1 MATSPATNT
10 GRKPAFWRVPQL
22 DPRKVQ
28 ALSSALGIAAPAAR
42 VLVNRGYSEP
52 EPARQFL
59 RPSIDDL
66 HDPFQLADMEPAA
79 ERLKQAIER
88 AESILL
94 YGDYDVD
101 GTCSIVI
108 LSKAIELAGGKTQ
121 FHIPHRLREG
131 YGMRT
136 DVIDEAVAKGVSLVI
151 SVDTGIRAA
160 SVVSHARTLGLDVI
174 ITDHHLPEEEIPPAL
189 AVLNPNRTDCP
200 YPDKNL
206 CGAGVTFKL
215 VQALMRKLG
224 WPRDKIRRYEESFLK
239 IVALATVADV
249 VPLQAE
255 NRIIVK
261 HGLSGLRA
269 VRNTGLRALLRV
281 SGFEDG
287 VAPSA
292 GQVAF
297 RIAPRINAAGRMAH
311 AEEVITLFTTNDEA
325 RAREIAGKLH
335 DLNAERQQTEAEIV
349 AAILEECVHTPVTD
363 EMAALVF
370 CGSGW
375 HRGVLGIVASRL
387 VERFC
392 RPVLVLSE
400 EDGEASGSGRSI
412 GPFHLLD
419 ALESMH
425 DIFTR
430 FGGHRMAAGVALEA
444 SRVEE
449 FRTRFNEYALRRLTP
464 EDFRPHIEL
473 DAEVDFS
480 ELNDSSVSEVL
491 ALAPFGAGNPSPQFI
506 VRDAEVATP
515 PAVFGEKHLRVRL
528 RNAGRFLQLKAWHA
542 ASRIDEFEPGARMD
556 VILTLEE
563 DAYSASR
570 GYAPWSAQLRDWR
583 PHGSE
588 QIG

>member
-1 MATSPATNT
+1 MGTSPATSRM
-10 GRKPAFWRVPQL
+10 GRKPARWIVPQHDAQQVRIL
-22 DPRKVQ
+22 TN
-28 ALSSALGIAAPAAR
+28 ALGIAAPAAR
-42 VLVNRGYSEP
+42 VLLNRGYAEP
-52 EPARQFL
+52 DAARRFL
-59 RPSIDDL
+59 RPDISDL
-66 HDPFQLADMEPAA
+66 NDPFLLADMEPAA
-79 ERLKQAIER
+79 ERLRLAIER
-88 AESILL
+88 KESILL

-101 GTCSIVI
+101 GTCSIVV
-108 LSKAIELAGGKTQ
+108 LGKAIELAGGTAR
-121 FHIPHRLREG
+121 FHIPHRLKDG
-131 YGMRT
+131 YGMRSE
-136 DVIDEAVAKGVSLVI
+136 VIDKAVAEGVSLVI

-160 SVVSHARTLGLDVI
+160 AVVAHARTLGLDVI

-189 AVLNPNRTDCP
+189 AVLNPNRADCP

-224 WPRDKIRRYEESFLK
+224 WPQERVRKLEESFLK

-261 HGLSGLRA
+261 HGLSGLRS
-269 VRNTGLRALLRV
+269 VRNTGLRALLKV

-287 VAPSA
+287 SAPSA

-311 AEEVITLFTTNDEA
+311 AEEVITLFTTSDEA
-325 RAREIAGKLH
+325 KAHEIASKLH

-349 AAILEECVHTPVTD
+349 AAVLEECVTTPVTD

-370 CGSGW
+370 CGKNW

-400 EDGEASGSGRSI
+400 EEGEASGSGRSI
-412 GPFHLLD
+412 APFHLLD
-419 ALESMH
+419 ALESMR
-425 DIFTR
+425 DLFNR
-430 FGGHRMAAGVALEA
+430 FGGHRMAAGVTLDAGRLAEFQQRFNAYALE
-444 SRVEE
+444 
-449 FRTRFNEYALRRLTP
+449 RLTP
-464 EDFRPHIEL
+464 EDFRPHIEVDAALGL
-473 DAEVDFS
+473 D
-480 ELNDSSVSEVL
+480 ELNDASVAEVL
-491 ALAPFGAGNPSPQFI
+491 SLAPFGAGNPAPQFALY
-506 VRDAEVATP
+506 DAEVVGP
-515 PAVFGEKHLRVRL
+515 PSVFAEKHLRLRL
-528 RNAGRFLQLKAWHA
+528 RQNGRFLQVKAWHA
-542 ASRIDEFEPGARMD
+542 AACIDELQAGARLD

-583 PHGSE
+583 PHGIE
-588 QIG
+588 

>member
-1 MATSPATNT
+1 M
-10 GRKPAFWRVPQL
+10 GRKPARWIVPQHDAQQVRIL
-22 DPRKVQ
+22 TN
-28 ALSSALGIAAPAAR
+28 ALGIAAPAAR
-42 VLVNRGYSEP
+42 VLLNRGYAEP
-52 EPARQFL
+52 DAARRFL
-59 RPSIDDL
+59 RPDISDL
-66 HDPFQLADMEPAA
+66 NDPFLLADMEPAA
-79 ERLKQAIER
+79 ERLRLAIER
-88 AESILL
+88 KESILL

-101 GTCSIVI
+101 GTCSIVV
-108 LSKAIELAGGKTQ
+108 LGKAIELAGGTAR
-121 FHIPHRLREG
+121 FHIPHRLKDG
-131 YGMRT
+131 YGMRSE
-136 DVIDEAVAKGVSLVI
+136 VIDKAVAEGVSLVI

-160 SVVSHARTLGLDVI
+160 AVVAHARTLGLDVI

-189 AVLNPNRTDCP
+189 AVLNPNRADCP

-224 WPRDKIRRYEESFLK
+224 WPQERVRKLEESFLK

-261 HGLSGLRA
+261 HGLSGLRS
-269 VRNTGLRALLRV
+269 VRNTGLRALLKV

-287 VAPSA
+287 SAPSA

-311 AEEVITLFTTNDEA
+311 AEEVITLFTTSDEA
-325 RAREIAGKLH
+325 KAHEIASKLH

-349 AAILEECVHTPVTD
+349 AAVLEECVTTPVTD

-370 CGSGW
+370 CGKNW

-400 EDGEASGSGRSI
+400 EEGEASGSGRSI
-412 GPFHLLD
+412 APFHLLD
-419 ALESMH
+419 ALESMR
-425 DIFTR
+425 DLFNR
-430 FGGHRMAAGVALEA
+430 FGGHRMAAGVTLDAGRLAEFQQRFNAYALE
-444 SRVEE
+444 
-449 FRTRFNEYALRRLTP
+449 RLTP
-464 EDFRPHIEL
+464 EDFRPHIEVDAALGL
-473 DAEVDFS
+473 D
-480 ELNDSSVSEVL
+480 ELNDASVAEVL
-491 ALAPFGAGNPSPQFI
+491 SLAPFGAGNPAPQFALY
-506 VRDAEVATP
+506 DAEVVGP
-515 PAVFGEKHLRVRL
+515 PSVFAEKHLRLRL
-528 RNAGRFLQLKAWHA
+528 RQNGRFLQVKAWHA
-542 ASRIDEFEPGARMD
+542 AACIDELQAGARLD

-583 PHGSE
+583 PHGIE
-588 QIG
+588 